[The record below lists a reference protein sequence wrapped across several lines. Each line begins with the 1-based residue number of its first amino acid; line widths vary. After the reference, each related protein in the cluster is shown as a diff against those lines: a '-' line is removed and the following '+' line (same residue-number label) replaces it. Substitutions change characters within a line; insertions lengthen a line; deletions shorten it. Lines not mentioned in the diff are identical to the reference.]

1 TLQSGSDYVQTR
13 GKVTVT
19 LIGTLETVNV
29 VFDDDETT
37 FKRDSVQTRFIP

>member
-1 TLQSGSDYVQTR
+1 YHYQVTLQSGSDFFQTR

-29 VFDDDETT
+29 VFDE
-37 FKRDSVQTRFIP
+37 